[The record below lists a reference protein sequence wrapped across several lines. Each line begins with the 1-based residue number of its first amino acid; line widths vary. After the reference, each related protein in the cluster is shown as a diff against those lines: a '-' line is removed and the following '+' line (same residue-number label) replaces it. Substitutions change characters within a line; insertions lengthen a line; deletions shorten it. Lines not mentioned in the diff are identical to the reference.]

1 MRSITDWTWKDS
13 QEGESTPTMMKNWF
27 LYKYIFICD
36 VRYRLQRCKLWR
48 INGKTPIFANI
59 MITLRFMKFKFW
71 IHWNMEYCN
80 KLITL
85 IFCSTF
91 ISYSTVISY
100 STFYCSKILDNL
112 QLPFERRGHFE
123 FRSKF
128 IFCVQWINYL
138 MNICIRWTKLYWEKF
153 EYNINLKYMKVP
165 YLLYAIYI
173 PM

>member
-1 MRSITDWTWKDS
+1 MMQTIKNKWKDTYT
-13 QEGESTPTMMKNWF
+13 QF
-27 LYKYIFICD
+27 HI
-36 VRYRLQRCKLWR
+36 
-48 INGKTPIFANI
+48 
-59 MITLRFMKFKFW
+59 KFKFW

-165 YLLYAIYI
+165 YLLCAIYI
-173 PM
+173 PIYIVQVYIVLTFTRYIMKYTLFKMPGKV